1 MGSYGYFSYYVRFNT
16 LTYSFAMPFQNCP
29 RNIWLL
35 CLAQVFAFT
44 SANVTIFLGGIIGS
58 LLTPSPALATMPVA
72 SMVVGMAS
80 GTVPASLIMSK
91 KGRRFGFI
99 GAAIF
104 ASGASLMGALAIDMA
119 NFWAYCLACFCIGL
133 NVAFVQQYRFAA
145 AESVLPEYAPTAIS
159 YILLAGI
166 AGAFLG
172 PNVANLTKNLLP
184 SAPFVGSYIALAV
197 MVLMPALILS
207 WLTNTDQK
215 QANEADE
222 GRSIKEL
229 AKQPNFILAIMAAGI
244 GYGIMSFVMTATPI
258 SMHVMDGHSLYH
270 TGVVIQWHIVGM
282 FLPSLFTGKLI
293 RRYGHQSIMLL
304 GILALLGCVIE
315 SQFDQSVTGYWV
327 SLVLLGIGWN
337 FLFITGTA
345 LLINCYRNSEKYR
358 AQAANDFMVFGFQAL
373 ASLSAGWLLNV
384 SSWKIINIMSIPL
397 LFILLLTILWA
408 RRQNGHS

>member
-1 MGSYGYFSYYVRFNT
+1 
-16 LTYSFAMPFQNCP
+16 
-29 RNIWLL
+29 
-35 CLAQVFAFT
+35 
-44 SANVTIFLGGIIGS
+44 
-58 LLTPSPALATMPVA
+58 
-72 SMVVGMAS
+72 
-80 GTVPASLIMSK
+80 
-91 KGRRFGFI
+91 
-99 GAAIF
+99 
-104 ASGASLMGALAIDMA
+104 
-119 NFWAYCLACFCIGL
+119 
-133 NVAFVQQYRFAA
+133 
-145 AESVLPEYAPTAIS
+145 
-159 YILLAGI
+159 
-166 AGAFLG
+166 
-172 PNVANLTKNLLP
+172 
-184 SAPFVGSYIALAV
+184 
-197 MVLMPALILS
+197 
-207 WLTNTDQK
+207 
-215 QANEADE
+215 
-222 GRSIKEL
+222 
-229 AKQPNFILAIMAAGI
+229 
-244 GYGIMSFVMTATPI
+244 
-258 SMHVMDGHSLYH
+258 LYH